1 MGKWLFA
8 IAVVASLVGI
18 SKGQSPTRHAEPST
32 IEEVD
37 RLFSWGEDPSKDRRA
52 LDLIEQALA
61 ADGKNY
67 QMLWRASR
75 SYYHVA
81 ERATKK
87 DRTRIYGQGIGA
99 GEKATAAEANGV
111 EGHYWLGANIGGYC
125 EEVGGIG
132 AFRNTKRLRAEMEA
146 VVRLQPDYD
155 RANAFLALGQLD
167 CHLPRLLGGSLERG
181 TAYLERG
188 LQIWPQNFE
197 IKLAL
202 AQAYMDAGRRDEARR
217 QLNEIIAG
225 PPGTNRDQARKLL
238 TKL

>member
-1 MGKWLFA
+1 MGKWLVA
-8 IAVVASLVGI
+8 IAAITVMGVI
-18 SKGQSPTRHAEPST
+18 SPGQSPALHS
-32 IEEVD
+32 D
-37 RLFSWGEDPSKDRRA
+37 RSSVEQIDALFSWGVDPSKDRRA
-52 LDLIEQALA
+52 LDLIEQGLA
-61 ADGKNY
+61 ADPKNY
-67 QMLWRASR
+67 QLLWRASR

-81 ERATKK
+81 ERAPRK
-87 DRTRIYGQGIGA
+87 DRVKIYGQGIEA
-99 GEKATAAEANGV
+99 GERATVAESNGV

-125 EEVGGIG
+125 EEEGGIG
-132 AFRNTKRLRAEMEA
+132 ALRNTRRLRAEMET
-146 VVRLQPDYD
+146 VVRLQPGYD

-167 CHLPRLLGGSLERG
+167 RHLPRLFGGSLERG

-188 LQIWPQNFE
+188 LQIAPQNFE

-202 AQAYMDAGRRDEARR
+202 AQAYIDAGRRDDARR